1 MSISSVGSFLSGIPG
16 FGATDPARQNS
27 PTLSL
32 ARTEMDAIREKGLTA
47 WAHEQKIEA
56 LKEKLRAQILADR
69 NLSEEGVANMS
80 SEERVSLEDEI
91 AKLIEQKLK
100 EAMEEAMEEAAST
113 GQTRAVFLDIMA

>member
-1 MSISSVGSFLSGIPG
+1 MSISSVASFLSSVPG
-16 FGATDPARQNS
+16 FGQTEPTRQNS
-27 PTLSL
+27 PSVSL
-32 ARTEMDAIREKGLTA
+32 ARSEMDAIRDKGLTA

-56 LKEKLRAQILADR
+56 LKEKLRAQILSDR

-100 EAMEEAMEEAAST
+100 EAMEQAIEDAAST
-113 GQTRAVFLDIMA
+113 GQTKAVFLDIMA